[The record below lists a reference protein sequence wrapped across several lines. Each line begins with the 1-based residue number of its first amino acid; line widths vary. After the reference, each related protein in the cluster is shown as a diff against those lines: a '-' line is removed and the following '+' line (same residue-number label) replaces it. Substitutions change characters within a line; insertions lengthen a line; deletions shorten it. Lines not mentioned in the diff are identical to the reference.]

1 MSLPHIQEIIAH
13 NAAIPVLVL
22 EPKNQWFATGSA
34 DKLVKVSMLK
44 LFLIGN
50 IIIQLAFTY
59 SNPTMGV
66 PKQIYFTHCSGVF
79 IVDFEQVNAGREDFL
94 AYLNS
99 YPEVFREAAEEMRI
113 LSL

>member
-1 MSLPHIQEIIAH
+1 MSPPHIQEIIAH

-44 LFLIGN
+44 NIFNWQYYNPAGIYLFKANNGS
-50 IIIQLAFTY
+50 TK
-59 SNPTMGV
+59 TD
-66 PKQIYFTHCSGVF
+66 FTHCSGVS
-79 IVDFEQVNAGREDFL
+79 IVDFEQVNAGSEDCL